1 LILLPAIAAG
11 IVIALLRGGSL
22 RHMAALPLRLGWL
35 AILCLMAQIYV
46 IYSPADRLEVERTL
60 HAFLLVGSSSVLVL
74 FVWVNR
80 SLPAMPVIALG
91 LLLNLLVMSTNG
103 GFMPV
108 SREATMAAGT
118 RSAQDAFPEG
128 ARLPK
133 SKDVLL
139 SIENTQL
146 WLLSDA
152 IVAPAPLSRVYSA
165 GDLVVGVG
173 VFLLFQKAMVPAGR
187 RRADKLSKVA
197 VG

>member
-1 LILLPAIAAG
+1 
-11 IVIALLRGGSL
+11 
-22 RHMAALPLRLGWL
+22 M
-35 AILCLMAQIYV
+35 
-46 IYSPADRLEVERTL
+46 
-60 HAFLLVGSSSVLVL
+60 LVL

-91 LLLNLLVMSTNG
+91 LLLNLLVMSANG